1 MTMNLAAWHR
11 GLTQIVVVGPPDR
24 DDTRALHRV
33 VAETY
38 LPAAIVLPLDPAAG
52 TGQAATGP
60 GGNIPAT
67 LAAALPWL
75 APLTMRAGA
84 ATAYVCRA
92 FTCEQPATT
101 SAALAT
107 LLRE

>member
-1 MTMNLAAWHR
+1 MAMNLAAWHR

-33 VAETY
+33 VAEAY
-38 LPAAIVLPLDPAAG
+38 LPAALFLPIDPAAG
-52 TGQAATGP
+52 GPAGTGA
-60 GGNIPAT
+60 AT

-75 APLTMRAGA
+75 APLTVRNHDRDDGPAI
-84 ATAYVCRA
+84 AYVCRH
-92 FTCEQPATT
+92 FTCEQPVT
-101 SAALAT
+101 SPAALAT